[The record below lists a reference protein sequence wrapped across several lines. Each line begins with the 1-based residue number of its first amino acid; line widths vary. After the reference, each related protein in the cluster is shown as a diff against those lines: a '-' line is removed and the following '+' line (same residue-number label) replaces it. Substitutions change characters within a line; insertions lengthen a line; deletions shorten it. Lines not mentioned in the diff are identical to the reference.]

1 MNLSDEL
8 DRLDRAWKIERQAA
22 RERFIEER
30 KKTTLAQRV
39 EANIALEGLSL
50 DEEAP
55 APGDRTL
62 LWFKPGR
69 GANLRDLR
77 LGAGDPV
84 ILWRTD
90 PEEETA
96 VRGVIA
102 RKTPE
107 RIGIMVDGES
117 PEILW
122 DPGVRLDREAP
133 EVTFDRGFSAMRT
146 VSALPPRS
154 EERGRFERLFNLAQ
168 PIDASASAGAD
179 VSTFFDDKLEDDQ
192 KLAVRRALSRELSLI
207 LGPPGTGKTRTLAEL
222 VRQAVARGERVLV
235 TAASHT
241 AVDNLAERLVREGVR
256 LVRMGHPARVS
267 EEMEAHT
274 LDALLEATESS
285 KLAEG
290 WVREAEQLRQK
301 LAQRMKRGAVSR
313 EERSAAKFEINGLF
327 ASARR
332 ATKDS
337 QKNILESAT
346 VIAATAAGA
355 DSWQLDGLQFD
366 RVVLDEATQAP
377 DPIALVALLR
387 ATKVV
392 MAGDPFQL
400 PPTVVAKEAVDEG
413 LSSTLFERLAA
424 GEWADEYVTLLR
436 VQHRMHEALMAFP
449 NKQTYSGQLRAAPEV
464 ATARLE
470 EYGGIRADDARPG
483 PLVMLDTAGRGWDEE
498 REDDDPSTRNSSNAA
513 RIAAEVRRLVS
524 RGVKPADI
532 GVITPY
538 NAQVRWIRDA
548 LDELLADGLEVSTVD
563 GFQGREKLVIVV
575 DLVRS
580 NDIGEIGFLADVR
593 RMNVAITRAKRW
605 LLVLGDGALMARH
618 PYYHALLKHSEATNA
633 WVSAWSD
640 EGEPLEY

>member
-1 MNLSDEL
+1 VNLQDEL
-8 DRLDRAWKIERQAA
+8 ARLDRAWKIERQAA

-30 KKTTLAQRV
+30 RRTTLDERV
-39 EANIALEGLSL
+39 DAGIALAGLSL
-50 DEEAP
+50 DEDAP

-77 LGAGDPV
+77 LGPGDPV
-84 ILWRTD
+84 VLWRTAPD
-90 PEEETA
+90 EEGA

-102 RKTPE
+102 RKTQE
-107 RIGIMVDGES
+107 RIGVMIEEDSS
-117 PEILW
+117 PESMW

-146 VSALPPRS
+146 VGELPPRS
-154 EERGRFERLFNLAQ
+154 EERGRFERLFALAA
-168 PIDASASAGAD
+168 PLAPVGTDDEPAWFDAELEAD
-179 VSTFFDDKLEDDQ
+179 QRV
-192 KLAVRRALSRELSLI
+192 AVRRALRSELALI

-222 VRQAVARGERVLV
+222 VRQAAARGERVLV

-241 AVDNLAERLVREGVR
+241 AVDNLAERLVRAGVS
-256 LVRMGHPARVS
+256 LVRIGHPARVS
-267 EEMEAHT
+267 VDMEAHT
-274 LDALLEATESS
+274 LDARLEKADSA
-285 KLAEG
+285 KLADG
-290 WVREAEQLRQK
+290 WIREAEALRHR

-313 EERSAAKFEINGLF
+313 EERAQAKSEINGLF

-332 ATKDS
+332 ATKDA
-337 QKNILESAT
+337 QKNILQDAS

-355 DSWQLDGLQFD
+355 DAWQLDGLAFD

-400 PPTVVAKEAVDEG
+400 PPTVISKEAVDDG

-424 GEWADEYVTLLR
+424 GSHASSLVTLLR
-436 VQHRMHEALMAFP
+436 VQHRMHADLMAFP
-449 NKQTYSGQLRAAPEV
+449 NAQTYSGQLVAAPEV
-464 ATARLE
+464 AAARLE
-470 EYGGIRADDARPG
+470 ELPSIRADEARPG
-483 PLVMLDTAGRGWDEE
+483 PFVLLDSAGRGWDEE
-498 REDDDPSTRNSSNAA
+498 REGDDPSTRNPSNAA

-524 RGVKPADI
+524 RGVAPSDI

-548 LDELLADGLEVSTVD
+548 LDDLLSSGLEVSTVD

-580 NDIGEIGFLADVR
+580 NDLGDIGFLADVR
-593 RMNVAITRAKRW
+593 RMNVAITRAKRS

-618 PYYHALLKHSEATNA
+618 PYYSALNKHAERSGA

-640 EGEPLEY
+640 EGEPLDL

>member
-1 MNLSDEL
+1 MNLADEL

-22 RERFIEER
+22 RDRFVEER
-30 KKTTLAQRV
+30 KRSSLSDRV
-39 EANIALEGLSL
+39 DAGIALDGLAL

-55 APGDRTL
+55 APGERTL
-62 LWFKPGR
+62 LWFRVAR

-77 LGAGDPV
+77 LGPGDPV
-84 ILWRTD
+84 ILWRTAPD
-90 PEEETA
+90 EEGA
-96 VRGVIA
+96 VRAVLA
-102 RKTPE
+102 RKAQD
-107 RIGIMVDGES
+107 RIGVMIEGES
-117 PEILW
+117 PELLW

-133 EVTFDRGFSAMRT
+133 EVTFDRGFSALRT
-146 VSALPPRS
+146 VGALPPRS
-154 EERGRFERLFNLAQ
+154 EERSRFERMFDLAA
-168 PIDASASAGAD
+168 PLPPSAIDGAI
-179 VSTFFDDKLEDDQ
+179 TFFDDKLEDDQ
-192 KLAVRRALSRELSLI
+192 KRAVQRGLSRELSLV

-241 AVDNLAERLVREGVR
+241 AVDNLAERLVRAGVR
-256 LVRMGHPARVS
+256 LVRIGHPARVS
-267 EEMEAHT
+267 EEMESHT
-274 LDALLEATESS
+274 LDALIEATESS

-290 WVREAEQLRQK
+290 WVREAEQLRQR
-301 LAQRMKRGAVSR
+301 LSQRLKRGAVSR
-313 EERSAAKFEINGLF
+313 EERSAAKSEINGLF

-332 ATKDS
+332 VTKDA
-337 QKNILESAT
+337 QRTILHSAT

-355 DSWQLDGLQFD
+355 DSWQLDGLAFD

-400 PPTVVAKEAVDEG
+400 PPTVIAKEAVDEG

-424 GEWADEYVTLLR
+424 GPHAGELVTLLR
-436 VQHRMHEALMAFP
+436 VQHRMHAALMAFP
-449 NKQTYSGQLRAAPEV
+449 NHQTYSGQLRAAPEV
-464 ATARLE
+464 ADARLE
-470 EYGGIRADDARPG
+470 AYQGVRADEARPG
-483 PLVMLDTAGRGWDEE
+483 PLVLLDTAGRGWEEE
-498 REDDDPSTRNSSNAA
+498 REDEDPSTRNPSNAA
-513 RIAAEVRRLVS
+513 RIAAEVRRLIS
-524 RGVKPADI
+524 RGVKPSDI

-548 LDELLADGLEVSTVD
+548 LDDVLSEGLEVSTVD

-580 NDIGEIGFLADVR
+580 NDLGEIGFLADVR

-618 PYYHALLKHSEATNA
+618 PYYHALLKHAETTEA

-640 EGEPLEY
+640 EGEPLPPL